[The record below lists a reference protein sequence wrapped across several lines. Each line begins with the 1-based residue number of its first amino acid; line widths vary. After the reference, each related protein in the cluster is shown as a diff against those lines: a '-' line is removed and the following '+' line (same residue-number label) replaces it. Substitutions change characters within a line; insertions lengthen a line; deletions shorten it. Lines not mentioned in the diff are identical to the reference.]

1 MFQSPE
7 ITILLCRHDFL
18 SQNYA
23 SPGHL
28 FLIALKIT
36 LDITIEERRKA
47 IETQIGVSSLVA
59 RKYVIMTIPAP

>member
-1 MFQSPE
+1 M
-7 ITILLCRHDFL
+7 
-18 SQNYA
+18 
-23 SPGHL
+23 
-28 FLIALKIT
+28 IALKIT